1 LTIEGDVA
9 TVCHINV
16 QAHTRNR
23 IFPSER
29 RSWLARRLAAVIVR
43 RVGFLPGIAAVLL
56 SDLRLLWKV
65 TSLFTYLHV
74 RRSSRLSALQ
84 REMVATVV
92 NGTVGGAP

>member
-1 LTIEGDVA
+1 MERDVA
-9 TVCHINV
+9 TVRHISV
-16 QAHTRNR
+16 QSRTRNR
-23 IFPSER
+23 IFPSEP
-29 RSWLARRLAAVIVR
+29 RSWPARRLAAVILR

-56 SDLRLLWKV
+56 PDLRLLWKV

-74 RRSSRLSALQ
+74 RRSTRLSALQ